1 MPGAK
6 PSRPTIALQMQAVP
20 MRNQRITVT
29 EDGEGIS
36 LTQTLHYGWWLRPVR
51 RMLKLPQS
59 RVYRLEGTAVAV
71 WRMLD
76 DTASIG
82 AIVEAFATQHRLTYH
97 ESRAMLM
104 SYLRILVNRGVIAIV
119 GFDHGADA
127 EAMAI

>member
-1 MPGAK
+1 M
-6 PSRPTIALQMQAVP
+6 L
-20 MRNQRITVT
+20 NQRITVT
-29 EDGEGIS
+29 EDAEGIG

-51 RMLKLPQS
+51 RLMNLPQS

-76 DTASIG
+76 DTATIG
-82 AIVEAFATQHRLTYH
+82 AIVETFAAEHRLSYH

-104 SYLRILVNRGVIAIV
+104 SYLRVLVNRGVIAIV
-119 GFDHGADA
+119 GFEHGVDQ